1 MINSFTYD
9 TDFGKITIC
18 EKDNFIIETVIG
30 ISSFKADR
38 IIESP
43 MIRKAHTQL
52 NEYFKGIRKSFDL
65 PLNPKGT
72 EFQKKVW
79 DVLLKIPYGS
89 TCSYKDFA
97 ISIGNEKACR
107 AVGSAN
113 NRNPIF
119 IFIPCHRVI
128 GTNGSLVGYGG
139 GIQLKEK
146 LLLLEKKNK

>member
-65 PLNPKGT
+65 
-72 EFQKKVW
+72 
-79 DVLLKIPYGS
+79 LL
-89 TCSYKDFA
+89 
-97 ISIGNEKACR
+97 
-107 AVGSAN
+107 
-113 NRNPIF
+113 
-119 IFIPCHRVI
+119 
-128 GTNGSLVGYGG
+128 
-139 GIQLKEK
+139 IQREQNFKRRFGMFY
-146 LLLLEKKNK
+146 